1 MKKIE
6 KIKEE
11 EIERK
16 KGKREVPSAP
26 PPSSRPEFS
35 SVSD

>member
-11 EIERK
+11 ELERK
-16 KGKREVPSAP
+16 KGRRDIPTAP